1 MFDDFVIISFF
12 ELGIVW
18 IAIPAFLVYP
28 VARCLRKR
36 EWGNLFSV
44 VDLVSCFVTHVIWFY
59 VVAHDFHKRGVGRL
73 ADIFLSWVTIWS
85 SGTPKNPVCLA
96 ASRMANANGK
106 AFFCR
111 TRYRCGCVDMDH
123 QPCRMRRL
131 NSGLL

>member
-28 VARCLRKR
+28 VARRLRKR

-59 VVAHDFHKRGVGRL
+59 GVAHDFNKRGVGRL
-73 ADIFLSWVTIWS
+73 ADIFYLGLLYGVLVLLRIPFVWRHPEWRT
-85 SGTPKNPVCLA
+85 
-96 ASRMANANGK
+96 RMAMLSFVVLVIAAVALTWIINLAEC
-106 AFFCR
+106 A
-111 TRYRCGCVDMDH
+111 D
-123 QPCRMRRL
+123 
-131 NSGLL
+131 